1 MFKGI
6 CVSSSGNSFDN
17 IWFNLSKPLHI
28 PLYKNF
34 IFIYLDTL
42 MGVVFGLFFWM
53 LAARLYPVQNIGIT
67 SVLLSSAG
75 IIASLSNFGFQSGI
89 IRFLP
94 SSSRR
99 EEVFNSTWI
108 VSLMG
113 ATLIC
118 FLFIAGIDTISPA
131 LQFLTDPGA
140 ALVFWLFLIFQIS
153 NTYVANGL
161 LALRKAEYSF
171 SQNLI
176 LGVRLLLL
184 VPLAFASMLGI
195 LGSILFAY
203 MASFCA
209 GSFLLSKMKI
219 KLRPL
224 LRLDAISE
232 IFRYS
237 FSNYISDFLLL
248 IKTSIIPLIVINTLG
263 AESAGYFFIAFSFSS
278 LLYAIP
284 SSIFTSMLV
293 EGSHGEPLKQTLIK
307 ALKFV
312 IIILVPCGIIL
323 YFIGP
328 TLLTLFGKGYAENS
342 YDILKLLILSTI
354 FVSTNEM
361 FSTIKKIKKD
371 INPLIAINMLL
382 LITVSSLSYVFTK
395 QFGLIGAG
403 MGWIVGQGIV
413 DIIVIVLIIRG
424 YLSHDLF

>member
-1 MFKGI
+1 MIKENYIFNGI
-6 CVSSSGNSFDN
+6 SSNNRWSNVF
-17 IWFNLSKPLHI
+17 KPLEM

-53 LAARLYPVQNIGIT
+53 LAAKLYPVQYVGIT

-99 EEVFNSTWI
+99 EEIFNTTLL
-108 VSLMG
+108 VSLAG

-118 FLFIAGIDTISPA
+118 LLFIANVDTISPD
-131 LQFLTDPGA
+131 LQFLANPGA
-140 ALVFWLFLIFQIS
+140 AFIFWLFLLFQIS
-153 NTYVANGL
+153 NSFVSNGL

-176 LGVRLLLL
+176 LGTRLILL
-184 VPLAFASMLGI
+184 VPMAFASMLGI
-195 LGSILFAY
+195 LSSILFAY
-203 MASFCA
+203 MASFLA
-209 GSFLLSKMKI
+209 GSLLLSKMNI

-224 LRLDAISE
+224 LRLDALNE
-232 IFRYS
+232 IFKFS
-237 FSNYISDFLLL
+237 FSNYISDFLMLA
-248 IKTSIIPLIVINTLG
+248 KTSVIPLIVINTVG

-284 SSIFTSMLV
+284 GSIFTSMFV
-293 EGSHGEPLKQTLIK
+293 EGSHGEPIKQTLMK
-307 ALKFV
+307 ALKSV
-312 IIILVPCGIIL
+312 IIILVPCGVGL
-323 YFIGP
+323 YFLGP
-328 TLLTLFGKGYAENS
+328 TILSLFGKGYAENS
-342 YDILKLLILSTI
+342 YDILKLLIISTI
-354 FVSTNEM
+354 FVSINEM
-361 FSTIKKIKKD
+361 FFSIKKIKKD
-371 INPLIAINMLL
+371 INPLIAVNMLL
-382 LITVSSLSYVFTK
+382 FITIASLSYIFTK

-413 DIIVIVLIIRG
+413 DIIVVTLIIRDL
-424 YLSHDLF
+424 LSHDLY